1 MFLLIYFP
9 VHLLNSHHVK
19 DPRMVGQVVISVGL
33 RFRTTNSFMK
43 HILIF
48 ERMSRVHLPMS
59 SHSSIFVTKDSLKSL
74 SFFLIFLKPEIT
86 VEEDKDVTVEN
97 DGGQDYSDTM

>member
-33 RFRTTNSFMK
+33 RFRITNSLMK

-48 ERMSRVHLPMS
+48 ERMSRVHLPKS
-59 SHSSIFVTKDSLKSL
+59 SHSSIFVMKDSLKSL